1 MIAERVNAMALQS
14 DSEFREALGRA
25 TVERW
30 GDLSQEAQQLL
41 FEGAATAK
49 DEAFREALA
58 VYLHDHHPRTA
69 T

>member
-1 MIAERVNAMALQS
+1 MGLPRDN
-14 DSEFREALGRA
+14 EFREALGRA

-30 GDLSQEAQQLL
+30 GDLSQETQQLL
-41 FEGAATAK
+41 FEGAASSK

-69 T
+69 D